1 MTGGW
6 LIDLSL
12 HALKKIVFFICKL
25 DEQLHEIL
33 KTKWNQ
39 ILESMLWR
47 AALNDNPG
55 NNNLISFSF
64 QRYHSDV
71 ANPSP
76 KCARPSGEKEKTM
89 IT

>member
-1 MTGGW
+1 M
-6 LIDLSL
+6 
-12 HALKKIVFFICKL
+12 
-25 DEQLHEIL
+25 
-33 KTKWNQ
+33 
-39 ILESMLWR
+39 ESNTRKYAMER
-47 AALNDNPG
+47 AALNDNSG

-76 KCARPSGEKEKTM
+76 KCARTSGEKEKTM